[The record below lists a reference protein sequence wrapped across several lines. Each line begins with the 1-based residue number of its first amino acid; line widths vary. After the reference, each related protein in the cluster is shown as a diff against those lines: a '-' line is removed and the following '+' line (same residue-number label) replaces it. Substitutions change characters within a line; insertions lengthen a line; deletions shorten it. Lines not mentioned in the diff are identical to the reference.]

1 MSTPGLFIA
10 FEGGEGAGK
19 STQAAALESAL
30 LADGYHAALVR
41 EPGSTKLG
49 DYLRSYLVA
58 KKPIVPLA
66 ELLLFEAS
74 RAQLVTERI
83 RPLLD
88 DGAIVIADRFAGST
102 VAYQGHGRGM
112 DLEQIRWLNDAATG
126 GLYPDMTILL
136 DIDPLVG
143 LGRVNSRQL
152 QLPLLMADAADR
164 FEDEEIAFHKAV
176 RQGFHEQDDKSDTW
190 CLVEGNHSI
199 DDVAAAVWAR
209 VNPLLPEKMSSNS
222 PALTWVDPR

>member
-1 MSTPGLFIA
+1 M
-10 FEGGEGAGK
+10 
-19 STQAAALESAL
+19 
-30 LADGYHAALVR
+30 R

-136 DIDPLVG
+136 DIDPWSSDWVAPI
-143 LGRVNSRQL
+143 SRQL
-152 QLPLLMADAADR
+152 QLPLLPMSADAAR
-164 FEDEEIAFHKAV
+164 PV
-176 RQGFHEQDDKSDTW
+176 
-190 CLVEGNHSI
+190 
-199 DDVAAAVWAR
+199 
-209 VNPLLPEKMSSNS
+209 
-222 PALTWVDPR
+222 